1 MKTFILQ
8 IVSVMGVALIAASA
22 TFAQVTT
29 QCQSG
34 TLQTYTSQSCAIGTT
49 LFTNFE
55 YSETDTGNSLAA
67 SEILVTPIAMPENPG
82 FVFSVNSASATT
94 WLLGTGKTYAG
105 KIRITLQIQKITGQ
119 PTISAQQA
127 TLTVNGGQFEGGTLS
142 VTGSGCLGALGIC
155 TQPRPLNSGTP
166 VNLGVVSTPGTSVA
180 YFPGLTGTVD
190 LTIDLNLQGPTS
202 GTALTGFTT
211 FSVQYAMVP

>member
-1 MKTFILQ
+1 M
-8 IVSVMGVALIAASA
+8 AASA

-29 QCQSG
+29 QCQPG
-34 TLQTYTSQSCAIGTT
+34 TLQTYISQSCAIGTT

-55 YSETDTGNSLAA
+55 YSETDTSNSLAA
-67 SEILVTPIAMPENPG
+67 TEINVTPISMSENPG
-82 FVFSVNSASATT
+82 FVFSVSSASSTS
-94 WLLGTGKTYAG
+94 WLLGTGQTYAG
-105 KIRITLQIQKITGQ
+105 KIRVTLQIQKITGQ

-155 TQPRPLNSGTP
+155 TQPRPASSGIP
-166 VNLGVVSTPGTSVA
+166 LSLGVVSTPGTSIA

-190 LTIDLNLQGPTS
+190 LTVDISLKGPS
-202 GTALTGFTT
+202 AGTALTGFTT
-211 FSVQYAMVP
+211 FSVQYVMVP